1 MQIEKVKISQ
11 VKNNPNNP
19 RVIKN
24 DDFRKL
30 VKSRSLHYPGK
41 LINRGTTE
49 GVYSKGQYQLRRM
62 GLG

>member
-30 VKSRSLHYPGK
+30 VKSIKEAPWML
-41 LINRGTTE
+41 
-49 GVYSKGQYQLRRM
+49 QLRSIIVM
-62 GLG
+62 TITLYSEATKD